1 MSSTIKEIKDV
12 LVNEPTSELID
23 YLKEES
29 RKQAERDNMFMSLLT
44 NLFSPQQTDAANASV
59 Y

>member
-23 YLKEES
+23 YLKEVS
-29 RKQAERDNMFMSLLT
+29 RKQAERDNMFTSLLT
-44 NLFSPQQTDAANASV
+44 NLFSPQQTDTANASV